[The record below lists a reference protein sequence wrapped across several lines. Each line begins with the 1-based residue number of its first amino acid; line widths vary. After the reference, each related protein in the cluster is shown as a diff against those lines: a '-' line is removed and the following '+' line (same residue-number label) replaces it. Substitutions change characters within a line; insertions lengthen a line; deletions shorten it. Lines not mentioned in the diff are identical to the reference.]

1 MLELLIVEEQ
11 LDGGEVREDAPHVG
25 ELHITYT
32 HTYLHQE
39 VIFQTFQ
46 NCWASFALL
55 RQWYRPQPKMLY
67 VSVLVYGENIF
78 FAKMLQNPHTRK
90 ALVQFNSEM
99 GLTWL
104 IASFW
109 GSFFCTYEW

>member
-1 MLELLIVEEQ
+1 
-11 LDGGEVREDAPHVG
+11 
-25 ELHITYT
+25 
-32 HTYLHQE
+32 
-39 VIFQTFQ
+39 
-46 NCWASFALL
+46 
-55 RQWYRPQPKMLY
+55 MLY

-104 IASFW
+104 IASF
-109 GSFFCTYEW
+109 GFFFLYIRMVRRLIIMLNITITYTWRNKKRRIPSSEIMC

>member
-1 MLELLIVEEQ
+1 
-11 LDGGEVREDAPHVG
+11 
-25 ELHITYT
+25 
-32 HTYLHQE
+32 
-39 VIFQTFQ
+39 
-46 NCWASFALL
+46 
-55 RQWYRPQPKMLY
+55 MLY

-109 GSFFCTYEW
+109 GSFFVHTNGEKAYHNVKYYHYIHMAQQKKAHAQL